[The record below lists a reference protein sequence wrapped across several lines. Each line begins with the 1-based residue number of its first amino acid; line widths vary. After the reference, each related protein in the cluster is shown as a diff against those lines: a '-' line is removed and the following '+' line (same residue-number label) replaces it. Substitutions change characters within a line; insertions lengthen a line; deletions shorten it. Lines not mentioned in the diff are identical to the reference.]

1 MNVESSDARNS
12 AALSAGKGRRRIA
25 AKYEYPINLMQTAE
39 AADLYTAYKKAA
51 ITIEQSYKYE
61 IANLK
66 TILKIAEN
74 DKNAISSI
82 ETESANFNTEMN
94 TSLKSLS
101 EMYKFLCRQHDVKSM
116 KLVLTPEEEKM
127 SKLIPIKKAKG
138 MVAQMAVEMDSGLPE
153 SHDVNKHSHAAW
165 ELANF
170 IDGKRTMLEIAHAV
184 IAECGGPMPEKS
196 AEFFYGLEKNDVI
209 ELKKK

>member
-1 MNVESSDARNS
+1 MQMAPYEMNRPES
-12 AALSAGKGRRRIA
+12 
-25 AKYEYPINLMQTAE
+25 EYLE
-39 AADLYTAYKKAA
+39 
-51 ITIEQSYKYE
+51 SYRE
-61 IANLK
+61 TDFMLN
-66 TILKIAEN
+66 ILKQYGFSDVHVEKFDA
-74 DKNAISSI
+74 DPQWDAVSSV

-94 TSLKSLS
+94 ASLESLS
-101 EMYKFLCRQHDVKSM
+101 ERYKFLCRQHDVKPVI
-116 KLVLTPEEEKM
+116 LVLTPEEEKM

-138 MVAQMAVEMDSGLPE
+138 MVAQMAVEMNSGLPE
-153 SHDVNKHSHAAW
+153 SHDVNKHAHAAW

-196 AEFFYGLEKNDVI
+196 AEFFYGLEKNGVI